1 MIIGILITLSMIYG
15 VGFTN
20 GGLAVWTLNEMLPFA
35 LPELIGSI
43 TVPNIVAVMAFYK

>member
-1 MIIGILITLSMIYG
+1 MIYG